1 VSKLLC
7 NIPVSQAAA
16 YADRPCVLRS
26 SDPAELVAACGAGG
40 AGNVVSLELL
50 GLEAPVDALLHQQ
63 ETPPIDLV
71 VCDPAATYA
80 RLYQCAP
87 LLATRPVRVSV
98 PLLAGC
104 SKAVMLAAS
113 LGFTVRL
120 EGGQPDEAVVAE
132 LHRVA
137 DAYLHQTTFAEP
149 VEYFHSLLLS
159 FYREVPAC
167 LWAIQEEDPR
177 HYRYVTDEAQETI
190 SRRFLGADLGGHHL
204 ATFPRDFARELLA
217 EGRECARCEFQPRC
231 AGYFKWPR
239 RDYDCAGVRGL
250 FQVLQ
255 EAAEQLRDDVAAAE
269 AAA

>member
-1 VSKLLC
+1 VSKLLY
-7 NIPVSQAAA
+7 NIPASRAAV
-16 YADRPCVLRS
+16 YAGRPCVLRS
-26 SDPAELVAACGAGG
+26 SDPAALVAACAAGG

-50 GLEAPVDALLHQQ
+50 GLEAPADPLLYQEEAL
-63 ETPPIDLV
+63 PIDLV

-80 RLYQCAP
+80 RLYQYAP
-87 LLATRPVRVSV
+87 LLATRPVRASI

-104 SKAVMLAAS
+104 SRAVMLAAS
-113 LGFTVRL
+113 LGFAVRL

-137 DAYLHQTTFAEP
+137 GAYLHQTTFAEP
-149 VEYFHSLLLS
+149 VEYFHGLFLS
-159 FYREVPAC
+159 FYQEEPVC

-177 HYRYVTDEAQETI
+177 HYRYVTDEGQETI
-190 SRRFLGADLGGHHL
+190 SRRFIGADLGDYHL
-204 ATFPRDFARELLA
+204 ATFPRDFARDLLA
-217 EGRECARCEFQPRC
+217 DGRECARCEFRPRC

-250 FQVLQ
+250 FRVLQ

-269 AAA
+269 AAG